1 MLDSHLNMQL
11 FIAQDNVLVP
21 IYSINGPIIQF
32 LASFLFLIGQFM
44 GWIIYGPIINIDWSS
59 LYKNYGYYVLIYTLM
74 FSSFGWFIYE
84 LFKLER
90 HMQQLI
96 SEKRMRMLTKSSKND
111 GNENQLDWKKE
122 N

>member
-44 GWIIYGPIINIDWSS
+44 GWIIYGPIINIDLSS
-59 LYKNYGYYVLIYTLM
+59 FYKEYGYYVLIYTFM

-84 LFKLER
+84 LIKLEQ
-90 HMQQLI
+90 HMQRLI
-96 SEKRMRMLTKSSKND
+96 SEKRMRMLSKSSKND
-111 GNENQLDWKKE
+111 DNENQLDWKKE

>member
-1 MLDSHLNMQL
+1 MLDHHLNMQVFL
-11 FIAQDNVLVP
+11 TQDNVLVP

-59 LYKNYGYYVLIYTLM
+59 LYKNYGYYALIYTLM

-90 HMQQLI
+90 HMQHLI
-96 SEKRMRMLTKSSKND
+96 SEKRLRMLSKSSKND